1 MSDLFDY
8 LTWRGDIPLSQVPF
22 SAVDGLILSTLAY
35 IHFDGLVR
43 PDLSRPVSIGQTAQD
58 YFALPEHKRGRTRCK
73 TDLELLRA
81 LARSSRFAPLE
92 LVCYADQL
100 LPEQEMQFAALTVLL
115 EDGSAF
121 LAFRGTDSTL
131 VGWKEDFNMS
141 FLDTV
146 PAQQAALDYTER
158 FAAGFPG
165 FLRLGGHSKGGNLAV
180 YAASLCPSK
189 IRDRILS
196 VYNNDGPGFTAFVRN
211 SPGYQELLTRI
222 FCFVPQSS
230 VVGMLLEHEES
241 YTVVKSRQI
250 GLLQHDPYSWGILG
264 GDFIRLEEV
273 TAGSRIADQT
283 VKAWIAGLTIKER
296 EQFVDT
302 VFELLSSGGASS
314 TGELIQPRSLYAAL
328 QALRDVDGSMKRLL
342 VKTLAQLIRAASE
355 AWQENVP
362 D

>member
-1 MSDLFDY
+1 MPGLFDY
-8 LTWRGDIPLSQVPF
+8 LAWRGDIPLSQVPF
-22 SAVDGLILSTLAY
+22 CPVDGLILSTLAY
-35 IHFDGLVR
+35 IHFDGLIR
-43 PDLSRPVSIGQTAQD
+43 PGLDRPVSIGETARA
-58 YFALPEHKRGRTRCK
+58 YFALPDHKRGRTRCAA
-73 TDLELLRA
+73 DLDLLRV
-81 LARSSRFAPLE
+81 LARSPRFAPLE

-158 FAAGFPG
+158 FAAQFPG
-165 FLRLGGHSKGGNLAV
+165 SLRLGGHSKGGNLAV
-180 YAASLCPSK
+180 YAAALCPSK
-189 IRDRILS
+189 VRDRVLS

-222 FCFVPQSS
+222 ACFVPQSS

-241 YTVVKSRQI
+241 YTVIKSRQI
-250 GLLQHDPYSWGILG
+250 GLLQHDPYSWGVLG

-273 TAGSRIADQT
+273 TAGSRIADRT
-283 VKAWIAGLTIKER
+283 VKAWLAGLTVQER

-302 VFELLSSGGASS
+302 VFELLSASGASS
-314 TGELIQPRSLYAAL
+314 TADLAQPRSLYAAL
-328 QALRDVDGSMKRLL
+328 QALKDVDGDMRHLL
-342 VKTLAQLIRAASE
+342 VKTLSQLVRAASE

-362 D
+362 N